1 MAKAVQEPFSLFRHN
16 CRRGA
21 RKLEVSMDRRTFL
34 TGVLGLAGAAA
45 GATAVR
51 PVNAVAGVPNTGGIL
66 DELEASAT
74 DVADDGGEPKIELVD
89 YHGHHHR
96 HGHRH
101 HHRRRHRRRVWRRVC
116 RRYWHHG
123 RWHRRCRRE
132 RVWVWYY
139 R

>member
-1 MAKAVQEPFSLFRHN
+1 
-16 CRRGA
+16 
-21 RKLEVSMDRRTFL
+21 MDRRTFL

-45 GATAVR
+45 VATAVR

-74 DVADDGGEPKIELVD
+74 DAAAGDGEAKVELVD
-89 YHGHHHR
+89 HR
-96 HGHRH
+96 RDHRRWRRH
-101 HHRRRHRRRVWRRVC
+101 DRHRRRHRRRVWRRVC
-116 RRYWHHG
+116 RRYRHHG
-123 RWHRRCRRE
+123 RWRERCWRE